1 MENHK
6 KNEAGAIEID
16 MEIYNAVVSNL
27 EKTAAEAKVKG
38 DIRRF
43 FSDPKKKNNL
53 VKNIEAEESILVED
67 EAIVAAVKDVQ
78 MEHEDEEDITCKK
91 ARPAQEKLESEVQN
105 LEIKIS
111 RLKETKALGDLV
123 HSVASV
129 TTHINTLEKQKKMQ
143 RRNLERRSKMLRP
156 RSKQD

>member
-1 MENHK
+1 
-6 KNEAGAIEID
+6 

-43 FSDPKKKNNL
+43 FLDPKKKNNL

-123 HSVASV
+123 HSMASL
-129 TTHINTLEKQKKMQ
+129 TAQINTLEKQKKKC
-143 RRNLERRSKMLRP
+143 REET
-156 RSKQD
+156 